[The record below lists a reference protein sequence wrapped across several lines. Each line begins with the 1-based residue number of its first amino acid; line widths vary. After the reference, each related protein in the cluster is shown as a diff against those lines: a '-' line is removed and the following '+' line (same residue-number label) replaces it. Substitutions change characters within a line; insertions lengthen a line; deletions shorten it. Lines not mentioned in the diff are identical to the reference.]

1 METKL
6 GSLTS
11 TSNILTD
18 TTDEI
23 LENSKDPI
31 SSGAIFQMKKEI
43 TDMIGN
49 IDTKLDNIIGD

>member
-11 TSNILTD
+11 ASNILTD

-31 SSGAIFQMKKEI
+31 SSRAIFQMKKEI

-49 IDTKLDNIIGD
+49 IGTKLDNIIGD